1 MEKIW
6 ICVYRDTIEEHDE
19 IDNLTE
25 VLVTRE
31 FAERYFNER
40 ILADD
45 DNGFTFEDFL
55 NEYTADWTEDFYEYA
70 MKHNAVIKVGNI
82 KVY

>member
-1 MEKIW
+1 MENVW

-31 FAERYFNER
+31 FAEQYFNEC
-40 ILADD
+40 ILNDEDD
-45 DNGFTFEDFL
+45 ELTFEEFL

-70 MKHNAVIKVGNI
+70 MEHNAVIEKDNW
-82 KVY
+82 